1 MQTLPMEVLRTMSAD
16 ELNRLAIDSV
26 KLEKRAKDANTAH
39 KSSFPAV
46 GKLVCVFEERLNT
59 LKSQRMIASNTS
71 LATYWESITKTRI
84 NNHGLSCA
92 VAFGTYVRTELI
104 TERDY
109 DLNSAQCLELAAS
122 ISTAVGGDITAQAVH
137 DAAEQLKER
146 GKDAAKNLRTILD
159 KVKER
164 KTLSADKAAE
174 MLKTIFAEGH
184 LLTVISLLGAEIAY
198 LTDEKV
204 AQQAFYGIIAA
215 HDMFGRNMTESGE
228 RRFSD
233 DTLNAW
239 LEEKEDFQAPVNVV
253 ASTETDAEAQPAAA

>member
-1 MQTLPMEVLRTMSAD
+1 MQTLPMEVLRTLSAD
-16 ELNRLAIDSV
+16 ELNKLAIDSV
-26 KLEKRAKDANTAH
+26 KLEKRAKDANSAH

-59 LKSQRMIASNTS
+59 LKAQRMIASNTS
-71 LATYWESITKTRI
+71 LATYWESITKTRM
-84 NNHGLSCA
+84 NNHSLSCA

-122 ISTAVGGDITAQAVH
+122 VSTAVGGDITAQAVH
-137 DAAEQLKER
+137 DAADQLKER

-159 KVKER
+159 TVKNR

-184 LLTVISLLGAEIAY
+184 LLTVISLLGAEVAY
-198 LTDEKV
+198 LADEKV
-204 AQQAFYGIIAA
+204 ARQAYYGIIAA
-215 HDMFGRNMTESGE
+215 HDMFGRNVTESGE

-233 DTLNAW
+233 ETLNAW
-239 LEEKEDFQAPVNVV
+239 LKEQEVFQAPVKFVTAETTEEAEEPAV
-253 ASTETDAEAQPAAA
+253 A

>member
-1 MQTLPMEVLRTMSAD
+1 MEVLRTLSAD
-16 ELNRLAIDSV
+16 ELNKLAIDSV

-71 LATYWESITKTRI
+71 LATYWESITKTRV
-84 NNHGLSCA
+84 NNHALSCS

-146 GKDAAKNLRTILD
+146 GKDAAKSLRAILD
-159 KVKER
+159 KVKEH

-204 AQQAFYGIIAA
+204 AKQAFHGIIAA
-215 HDMFGRNMTESGE
+215 HDMFGRNVTENGD

-239 LEEKEDFQAPVNVV
+239 LEEKEDFQAPVKFVT
-253 ASTETDAEAQPAAA
+253 ADDAEETAEAAA